1 MIFKV
6 GGRFFMEKRRNTI
19 HGYDEKDNTENN
31 ENLLKLKNLKESCQ
45 SNVLKDFMDDYLI
58 SGFKNEFIDVDMIIK
73 EIDNHSK
80 NQDLIKIIYIVH
92 LIFEQMNVNSNEF
105 PIDELCDYKYESVNG
120 ELFIKFLTRE
130 SENQFSKMYE
140 IVLFNNHKDKKIGEK
155 IIKSFEN
162 KGSIMVMNILNL
174 LNMQI
179 IGKKQQKENKEEK
192 FDTVGALYSSDAFM
206 DSYDWTKRD
215 WG

>member
-1 MIFKV
+1 
-6 GGRFFMEKRRNTI
+6 MEKRRNTI
-19 HGYDEKDNTENN
+19 YGYDEKDNTENN

-45 SNVLKDFMDDYLI
+45 SNVLKDFIDDYLI
-58 SGFKNEFIDVDMIIK
+58 SGFKNEFIDMDMIIK

-140 IVLFNNHKDKKIGEK
+140 IVLFNNHKNEKIGEK

-162 KGSIMVMNILNL
+162 KGSIMVMNILSL

>member
-1 MIFKV
+1 
-6 GGRFFMEKRRNTI
+6 MEKRRNTI
-19 HGYDEKDNTENN
+19 YGYDEKDNTENN

-45 SNVLKDFMDDYLI
+45 SNVLKDFIDDYLL

-140 IVLFNNHKDKKIGEK
+140 IVLFNNHKDEKIGEK

-162 KGSIMVMNILNL
+162 KGSIMVMNILSL

>member
-1 MIFKV
+1 
-6 GGRFFMEKRRNTI
+6 MEKRRNSI
-19 HGYDEKDNTENN
+19 YGYDEKDNTENN

-45 SNVLKDFMDDYLI
+45 SNVLKDFVDDYLI
-58 SGFKNEFIDVDMIIK
+58 NGFKNEFIDVDMIIK

-140 IVLFNNHKDKKIGEK
+140 IVLFNNHKDEKIGEK

-162 KGSIMVMNILNL
+162 KGSIMVMNILSL

>member
-19 HGYDEKDNTENN
+19 YGYDEKDNTENN

-45 SNVLKDFMDDYLI
+45 SNVLKDFIDDYLI

-73 EIDNHSK
+73 EIGNHSK

-120 ELFIKFLTRE
+120 ELFIKFLTHE

-140 IVLFNNHKDKKIGEK
+140 IVLFNNHKDEKIGEK

-162 KGSIMVMNILNL
+162 KGSIMVMNILSL

>member
-1 MIFKV
+1 
-6 GGRFFMEKRRNTI
+6 MEKRRNTI
-19 HGYDEKDNTENN
+19 YGYDEKDNTENN

-45 SNVLKDFMDDYLI
+45 SNVLKDFIDDYLI

-140 IVLFNNHKDKKIGEK
+140 IVLFNNHKDEKIGEK

-162 KGSIMVMNILNL
+162 KGSIMVMNILSL

-192 FDTVGALYSSDAFM
+192 FDTVVALYSSDAFM

>member
-19 HGYDEKDNTENN
+19 YGYDEKDNTENN

-45 SNVLKDFMDDYLI
+45 SNVLKDFIDDYLI
-58 SGFKNEFIDVDMIIK
+58 SGFKNKFIDVDRIIK
-73 EIDNHSK
+73 EIGNHSK

-140 IVLFNNHKDKKIGEK
+140 IVLFNNHKDEKIGEK

-162 KGSIMVMNILNL
+162 KGSIMVMNILSL

-192 FDTVGALYSSDAFM
+192 FDTVSALYSSDAFM

>member
-45 SNVLKDFMDDYLI
+45 SNVLKDFIDDYLI

-162 KGSIMVMNILNL
+162 KGSIMVMNILSL

>member
-1 MIFKV
+1 MAGFLWK
-6 GGRFFMEKRRNTI
+6 KRNTI
-19 HGYDEKDNTENN
+19 YGYDEKDNTENN

-45 SNVLKDFMDDYLI
+45 SNVLKDFIDDYLI

-140 IVLFNNHKDKKIGEK
+140 IVLFNNHKDEKIGEK

-162 KGSIMVMNILNL
+162 KGSIMVMNILSL

>member
-6 GGRFFMEKRRNTI
+6 GGRFFMEKRRNSI
-19 HGYDEKDNTENN
+19 YGYDEKDSTENN

-45 SNVLKDFMDDYLI
+45 SNVLKDFVDDYLI

-140 IVLFNNHKDKKIGEK
+140 IVLFNNHKDEKIGEK

-162 KGSIMVMNILNL
+162 KGSIMVMNILSL

>member
-1 MIFKV
+1 
-6 GGRFFMEKRRNTI
+6 MEKRRNTI

-73 EIDNHSK
+73 EIDNYSK

-162 KGSIMVMNILNL
+162 KGSIMVMNILSL

>member
-1 MIFKV
+1 
-6 GGRFFMEKRRNTI
+6 
-19 HGYDEKDNTENN
+19 
-31 ENLLKLKNLKESCQ
+31 
-45 SNVLKDFMDDYLI
+45 
-58 SGFKNEFIDVDMIIK
+58 
-73 EIDNHSK
+73 
-80 NQDLIKIIYIVH
+80 
-92 LIFEQMNVNSNEF
+92 MNVNSNEF

-130 SENQFSKMYE
+130 SEKQFSKMYE
-140 IVLFNNHKDKKIGEK
+140 IVLFNNHKDEKIGEK

-162 KGSIMVMNILNL
+162 KGSIMVMNILSL

-192 FDTVGALYSSDAFM
+192 FDTVSALYSSDAFM

>member
-1 MIFKV
+1 
-6 GGRFFMEKRRNTI
+6 MEKRRNTI

-162 KGSIMVMNILNL
+162 KGSIMVMNILSL

-192 FDTVGALYSSDAFM
+192 FDTVGALYYSDAFM

>member
-58 SGFKNEFIDVDMIIK
+58 SGFKNEFIDVDMIIN

-162 KGSIMVMNILNL
+162 KGSIMVMNILSL

>member
-1 MIFKV
+1 
-6 GGRFFMEKRRNTI
+6 MEKRRNTI
-19 HGYDEKDNTENN
+19 YGYDEKDNTENN

-45 SNVLKDFMDDYLI
+45 SNVLKDFIDDYLI

-140 IVLFNNHKDKKIGEK
+140 LVLFNNHKDEKIGEK

-162 KGSIMVMNILNL
+162 KGSIMVMNILRL

>member
-6 GGRFFMEKRRNTI
+6 GGRFFMEKRRNSI
-19 HGYDEKDNTENN
+19 YGYDEKDSTENN

-45 SNVLKDFMDDYLI
+45 SNVLKDFVDDYLI

-73 EIDNHSK
+73 EIDTHSK
-80 NQDLIKIIYIVH
+80 NQDLIKIIYIFH

-120 ELFIKFLTRE
+120 ELFIKFLTRK

-140 IVLFNNHKDKKIGEK
+140 IVLFNNHKDEKIGEK

-162 KGSIMVMNILNL
+162 KGSIMVMNILSL

-179 IGKKQQKENKEEK
+179 IGKKQQKENKGEK

>member
-1 MIFKV
+1 
-6 GGRFFMEKRRNTI
+6 MEKRRNTI
-19 HGYDEKDNTENN
+19 YGYDEKDNTENN

-45 SNVLKDFMDDYLI
+45 SNILKDFIDDYLI

-80 NQDLIKIIYIVH
+80 NQGLIKIIYIVH

-162 KGSIMVMNILNL
+162 KGSIMVMNILSL

-192 FDTVGALYSSDAFM
+192 FDTVGALYSSDAFT

>member
-162 KGSIMVMNILNL
+162 KGSLMVMNILSL

>member
-140 IVLFNNHKDKKIGEK
+140 IVLFNNHKDEKIGEK

-162 KGSIMVMNILNL
+162 KGSIMVMNILSL

>member
-1 MIFKV
+1 
-6 GGRFFMEKRRNTI
+6 MEKRRNAI
-19 HGYDEKDNTENN
+19 YGYDEKDNTENN

-45 SNVLKDFMDDYLI
+45 SNVLKDFIDDYLI

-140 IVLFNNHKDKKIGEK
+140 IVLFNNHKDEKIGEK

-162 KGSIMVMNILNL
+162 KGSIMVMNILSL

>member
-1 MIFKV
+1 
-6 GGRFFMEKRRNTI
+6 MEKRRNTI
-19 HGYDEKDNTENN
+19 YGYDEKDNTENN

-45 SNVLKDFMDDYLI
+45 SNVLKDFIDDYLI

-140 IVLFNNHKDKKIGEK
+140 LVLFNNHKDEKIGEK

-162 KGSIMVMNILNL
+162 KGSIMVMNILSL

>member
-1 MIFKV
+1 
-6 GGRFFMEKRRNTI
+6 MEKRRNTI

-58 SGFKNEFIDVDMIIK
+58 SGFKNDFIDGDMIIK

-162 KGSIMVMNILNL
+162 KGSIMVMNILSL

>member
-1 MIFKV
+1 
-6 GGRFFMEKRRNTI
+6 MEKRRNTI

-45 SNVLKDFMDDYLI
+45 CNVLKDFMDDYLI

-162 KGSIMVMNILNL
+162 KGSIMVMNILSL

>member
-1 MIFKV
+1 
-6 GGRFFMEKRRNTI
+6 MEKRRNTI
-19 HGYDEKDNTENN
+19 YGYDEKDNTENN

-45 SNVLKDFMDDYLI
+45 SNVLKDFIDDYLI

-73 EIDNHSK
+73 EIDIHSK

-140 IVLFNNHKDKKIGEK
+140 IVLFNNHKDEKIGEK

-162 KGSIMVMNILNL
+162 KGSIMVMNILSL

>member
-1 MIFKV
+1 
-6 GGRFFMEKRRNTI
+6 MEKRRNTI
-19 HGYDEKDNTENN
+19 YGYDEKDNTENN
-31 ENLLKLKNLKESCQ
+31 ENLLKIKNLKESCQ
-45 SNVLKDFMDDYLI
+45 SNVLKDFIDDYLI

-130 SENQFSKMYE
+130 SENKFSKMYE
-140 IVLFNNHKDKKIGEK
+140 IVLFNNHKDEKIGEK

-162 KGSIMVMNILNL
+162 KGSIMVMNILSL

>member
-162 KGSIMVMNILNL
+162 KGSIMVMNILSL

>member
-6 GGRFFMEKRRNTI
+6 VGRFFMEKRRNTI

-162 KGSIMVMNILNL
+162 KGSIMVMNILSL

>member
-1 MIFKV
+1 
-6 GGRFFMEKRRNTI
+6 MEKRRNTI
-19 HGYDEKDNTENN
+19 YVYDEKDNTENN

-45 SNVLKDFMDDYLI
+45 SNVLKDFIDDYLI

-140 IVLFNNHKDKKIGEK
+140 IVLFNNHKDEKIGEK

-162 KGSIMVMNILNL
+162 KGSIMVMNILSL

>member
-1 MIFKV
+1 
-6 GGRFFMEKRRNTI
+6 MEKRRNTI
-19 HGYDEKDNTENN
+19 YGYDEKDNTENN

-45 SNVLKDFMDDYLI
+45 SNILKDFIDDYLI

-80 NQDLIKIIYIVH
+80 NQDLIKVIYIVH

-162 KGSIMVMNILNL
+162 KGSIMVMNILSL

>member
-1 MIFKV
+1 
-6 GGRFFMEKRRNTI
+6 MEKRRNTI
-19 HGYDEKDNTENN
+19 YGYDEKDNTENN

-45 SNVLKDFMDDYLI
+45 SNVLKDFIDDYLI

-80 NQDLIKIIYIVH
+80 NQYLIKIIYIVH

-140 IVLFNNHKDKKIGEK
+140 IVLFNNHKDEKIGEK

-162 KGSIMVMNILNL
+162 KGSIMVMNILSL

>member
-1 MIFKV
+1 
-6 GGRFFMEKRRNTI
+6 MEKRRNSI
-19 HGYDEKDNTENN
+19 YGYDEKDNTENN

-45 SNVLKDFMDDYLI
+45 SNVLKDFVDDYLI

-140 IVLFNNHKDKKIGEK
+140 IVLFNNHKDEKIGEK

-162 KGSIMVMNILNL
+162 KGSIMVMNILSL

>member
-1 MIFKV
+1 
-6 GGRFFMEKRRNTI
+6 MEKRRNSI
-19 HGYDEKDNTENN
+19 YGYDEKDNTENN

-45 SNVLKDFMDDYLI
+45 SNVLKDFVDDYLI
-58 SGFKNEFIDVDMIIK
+58 NGFKNEFIDVDMIIK

-140 IVLFNNHKDKKIGEK
+140 IVLFNNHKDEKIGEK

-162 KGSIMVMNILNL
+162 KGSIMVMNILSL

-192 FDTVGALYSSDAFM
+192 FYTVGALYSSDAFM

>member
-1 MIFKV
+1 
-6 GGRFFMEKRRNTI
+6 MEKRRNTI

-162 KGSIMVMNILNL
+162 KGSIMVMNILSL

-192 FDTVGALYSSDAFM
+192 FDTVGALYSYDAFM

>member
-1 MIFKV
+1 
-6 GGRFFMEKRRNTI
+6 MEIRRNTI

-162 KGSIMVMNILNL
+162 KGSIMVMNILSL

-192 FDTVGALYSSDAFM
+192 FDTLGALYSSDAFM

>member
-1 MIFKV
+1 
-6 GGRFFMEKRRNTI
+6 MEKRRNRI
-19 HGYDEKDNTENN
+19 YGYDEKDNTENN

-45 SNVLKDFMDDYLI
+45 SNVLKDFVDDYLI

-140 IVLFNNHKDKKIGEK
+140 IVLFNNHKDEKIGEK

-162 KGSIMVMNILNL
+162 KGSIMVMNILSL

-179 IGKKQQKENKEEK
+179 IGKKQQKENKDEK

>member
-19 HGYDEKDNTENN
+19 YGYDEKDNTENN

-45 SNVLKDFMDDYLI
+45 SNVLKDFIDDYLI
-58 SGFKNEFIDVDMIIK
+58 SGFKNEFIDMDMIIK

-140 IVLFNNHKDKKIGEK
+140 IVLFNNHKNEKIGEK

-162 KGSIMVMNILNL
+162 KGSIMVMNILSL

>member
-1 MIFKV
+1 
-6 GGRFFMEKRRNTI
+6 MEKRRNTI
-19 HGYDEKDNTENN
+19 YGYDEKDNTENN

-45 SNVLKDFMDDYLI
+45 SNVLKDFIDDYLI

-140 IVLFNNHKDKKIGEK
+140 IVLFNNHKDEKIGEK

-162 KGSIMVMNILNL
+162 KCSIMVMNILSL